1 LIYTSSLHCI
11 YYISENAILFS
22 KRYLLLITTFL
33 LLCCG
38 SAIGQKVSNTAAF
51 KHNSVGKAL
60 RAAKHGKK
68 FIFAFVYTE
77 WSIPSK
83 RMMDST
89 FNDAKIIK
97 ELSADY
103 ETLEVNAARK
113 KRFVEDYNI
122 HIFPTYLVMD
132 WTGQVLIR
140 SKDYKTP
147 DELLLTIA
155 KTRSNSRFL
164 RENLDSLA
172 HSSTQQTILNNI
184 DSIAYYKGGYEA
196 KNLAKKYLDRSD
208 VDWRDPQSMVLIKDY
223 FTLHKKYLRFISKY
237 HFKFFERFDSLT
249 IKENIAFHVFLN
261 SLDTDKRGRAQF
273 NYKPVR
279 KWFRKHRIS
288 GADKLENFVKIKYLL
303 WGRGP
308 SVSYSIKLLKNYPET
323 TDENVLFASV
333 IRLLISKSR
342 RSIDY
347 DELIHSLRSSI
358 KEDGSYWRY
367 DLLSLLHYKNGEDNK
382 SNEYIN
388 LAKEIAQINGD
399 EYEPTLN
406 FIKDIIER

>member
-1 LIYTSSLHCI
+1 M
-11 YYISENAILFS
+11 
-22 KRYLLLITTFL
+22 
-33 LLCCG
+33 
-38 SAIGQKVSNTAAF
+38 
-51 KHNSVGKAL
+51 GKAL
-60 RAAKHGKK
+60 RASKHGQKL
-68 FIFAFVYTE
+68 IFAFVHTE

-83 RMMDST
+83 RMIDST
-89 FNDAKIIK
+89 FIDPMVMK
-97 ELSADY
+97 ELTADY
-103 ETLEVNAARK
+103 ETVEVNAARK

-122 HIFPTYLVMD
+122 HIFPTFLVMD
-132 WTGQVLIR
+132 WTGQVLLR

-172 HSSTQQTILNNI
+172 YSSTRQTILSNI
-184 DSIAYYKGGYEA
+184 DSISYYKGDYEA
-196 KNLAKKYLDRSD
+196 KNLAKKYLDRKD
-208 VDWRDPQSMVLIKDY
+208 VDWRDPQSMALIKDY

-261 SLDTDKRGRAQF
+261 SLDTDKRGRAKF
-273 NYKPVR
+273 NYKPVK
-279 KWFRKHRIS
+279 KWFKKHRIS

-347 DELIHSLRSSI
+347 DELIQSLKKSI

-367 DLLSLLHYKNGEDNK
+367 DLLSLLYYKNGEDNK
-382 SNEYIN
+382 SIDYIN
-388 LAKEIAQINGD
+388 IAREIAQINGD
-399 EYEPTLN
+399 DYEPTLN